1 MKIMHIIP
9 GSGGSFYCGNCL
21 RDSKYVEALRKSSH
35 EVSKIPMYLPL
46 FADEH
51 DLSPDVPVF
60 YGAISIYLKQQVPL
74 FRRAPA
80 WFDGWLN
87 SKRMLKLAAR
97 AAGSTRASGLEEM
110 TVSMLLGETGQQ
122 KDELERMVEWISE
135 HCNPDVIHLSNA
147 LLLGLAHRLK
157 ETLNVPVVCSLQDED
172 QWVDVMHRSAR
183 ERVWNLISE
192 KAEHVTELIPVSDYY
207 AGEMKKQ
214 LRLPDSTLK
223 SVHIGLYPEDY
234 TWSRP
239 SEKPR
244 NIGYVS
250 RMSED
255 LGLGVLVDAFIE
267 LKKDKEYAD
276 VNLYLTG
283 GQTGD
288 DRKFIRNIRSRLQRN
303 GLEHNVVFFDEFEE
317 DALRDYFKQIAVM
330 SVPVLKGEAFGIYLL
345 EAMASGIP
353 VVQPALGAFPE
364 IVNLSE
370 GGVLYEPNTPDALC
384 SSLKQVLSDPEKL
397 DELAVKGRQG
407 VENHFHVDLQV
418 EKMMKIYEEAISKG
432 QGNRIDRFRS
442 A

>member
-1 MKIMHIIP
+1 M
-9 GSGGSFYCGNCL
+9 
-21 RDSKYVEALRKSSH
+21 RDSKYVEALRNSSH

-51 DLSPDVPVF
+51 DLGPDVPVF
-60 YGAISIYLKQQVPL
+60 YGAISIYLKQQVPV

-80 WFDGWLN
+80 WFDRWLN
-87 SKRMLKLAAR
+87 SKRMLKLASR

-122 KDELERMVEWISE
+122 KDELERMVDWISE
-135 HCNPDVIHLSNA
+135 HCKPDVIHLSNA

-157 ETLNVPVVCSLQDED
+157 EKVGVPVICSLQDED
-172 QWVDVMHRSAR
+172 QWVDVMHQSAR
-183 ERVWNLISE
+183 ERVWNLISK
-192 KAEHVTELIPVSDYY
+192 KAEHVTELISVSDYY
-207 AGEMKKQ
+207 ADEMKKQ
-214 LRLPDSTLK
+214 LGLPDRTFK

-255 LGLGVLVDAFIE
+255 LGMGVLVDAFIE
-267 LKKDKEYAD
+267 LKKDRDFDD
-276 VNLYLTG
+276 VKLYLTG

-288 DRKFIRNIRSRLQRN
+288 DRKFLRTIRSKLNRN
-303 GLEHNVVFFDEFEE
+303 GLSHSVVFFDAFEE
-317 DALRDYFKQIAVM
+317 DALREYFKQIAVM

-370 GGVLYEPNTPDALC
+370 GGVLYEPNTPEAL
-384 SSLKQVLSDPEKL
+384 SNALKQVLSEPEKL
-397 DELAVKGRQG
+397 DELAIKGRKG
-407 VENHFHVDLQV
+407 VEEHFHVNLQV
-418 EKMMKIYEEAISKG
+418 EKMVTIYEEAISNG
-432 QGNRIDRFRS
+432 QGTNQG
-442 A
+442 